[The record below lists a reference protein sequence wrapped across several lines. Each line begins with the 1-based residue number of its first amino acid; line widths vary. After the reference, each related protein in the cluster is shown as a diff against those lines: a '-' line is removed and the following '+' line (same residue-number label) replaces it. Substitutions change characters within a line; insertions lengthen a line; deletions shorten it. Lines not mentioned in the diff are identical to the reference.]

1 MYLAHYGLKVF
12 PFNITANPDFFFE
25 SRSHEEALAAL
36 MYGINERKG
45 IMSLTGEVGTGKTT
59 VCKALLNRLEGKAK
73 TSLILN
79 PFFNQHQ
86 LLEAVLQDFGVK
98 PAGAKSKLTLV
109 NQLNTFLIETNAAG
123 IAAVLVIDEAQNL
136 SAQQLEQIRL
146 LSNLETAQDK
156 LLQVILS
163 GQPELEQK
171 LAKHNLRQLKQ
182 RIGIKCSLAPLK
194 KEEIEEYVRHRLN
207 KAGKTDL
214 EISPQSFDMV
224 FSFSQGIPRLINA
237 LCDRAMLCGF
247 ARGTKTLT
255 HELFTECI
263 KELQ

>member
-1 MYLAHYGLKVF
+1 MYLEYYGLKTF
-12 PFNITANPDFFFE
+12 PFNITANPDFFYK

-36 MYGINERKG
+36 SYGIAQRKG

-59 VCKALLNRLEGKAK
+59 VCKALLGRLEGKAK

-86 LLEAVLQDFGVK
+86 LLVAVLQDFGVK
-98 PAGAKSKLTLV
+98 PTETKSKLGLI
-109 NQLNTFLIETNAAG
+109 NQLNNFLIEANAAQTE
-123 IAAVLVIDEAQNL
+123 AVLVIDEAQNL
-136 SAQQLEQIRL
+136 SASQLEQIRL
-146 LSNLETAQDK
+146 LSNLETTQDK
-156 LLQVILS
+156 LLQVVLS

-182 RIGIKCSLAPLK
+182 RISVKCSLSPLK
-194 KEEIEEYVRHRLN
+194 KEEIEEYVRHRLTQ
-207 KAGKTDL
+207 AGKTDL
-214 EISPQSFDMV
+214 EISPRSFETIFI
-224 FSFSQGIPRLINA
+224 FSEGIPRLINA

-247 ARGTKTLT
+247 ARDTKNLT
-255 HELFTECI
+255 HELFAECV

>member
-1 MYLAHYGLKVF
+1 MYLEHYGLKTF
-12 PFNITANPDFFFE
+12 PFNITANPDFFYG
-25 SRSHEEALAAL
+25 SRSHEEALATL
-36 MYGINERKG
+36 SYGITQRKG

-59 VCKALLNRLEGKAK
+59 VCKALLDRLEGKTK

-79 PFFNQHQ
+79 PFFSQHQ
-86 LLEAVLQDFGVK
+86 LLEAVLQDFGVIST
-98 PAGAKSKLTLV
+98 GTKSKLELIHR
-109 NQLNTFLIETNAAG
+109 LNHFLIETNSAG
-123 IAAVLVIDEAQNL
+123 AEAVLVIDEAQNL
-136 SAQQLEQIRL
+136 SAPQLEQIRL

-156 LLQVILS
+156 LLQVVLS

-182 RIGIKCSLAPLK
+182 RISIKCSLSPLK
-194 KEEIEEYVRHRLN
+194 KEEIEEYVRHRLT

-214 EISPQSFDMV
+214 EISPASFETIFI
-224 FSFSQGIPRLINA
+224 FSEGIPRLINA

-247 ARGTKTLT
+247 AHGTKNLT
-255 HELFTECI
+255 HELFAECV

>member
-1 MYLAHYGLKVF
+1 MYLAHYGLKAF
-12 PFNITANPDFFFE
+12 PFNITANPDFFYE
-25 SRSHEEALAAL
+25 SRSHEDALSTL
-36 MYGINERKG
+36 LYGISERKG

-59 VCKALLNRLEGKAK
+59 VCKALLNRLSGKAK

-79 PFFNQHQ
+79 PFFNQNQ
-86 LLEAVLQDFGVK
+86 LLEAALQDFGVM
-98 PAGAKSKLTLV
+98 PIGAKSKLALV
-109 NQLNTFLIETNAAG
+109 NQLNSFLIESNASG
-123 IAAVLVIDEAQNL
+123 VAAVLVIDEAQNL
-136 SAQQLEQIRL
+136 STQQLEQIRL

-156 LLQVILS
+156 LLQVVLS

-182 RIGIKCSLAPLK
+182 RIAIKCSLSPLK
-194 KEEIEEYVRHRLN
+194 KDEIEQYVRHRLD

-214 EISPQSFDMV
+214 EITAQSFDTI
-224 FSFSQGIPRLINA
+224 FSFSEGIPRLVNT

-247 ARGTKTLT
+247 AKGTKQLT
-255 HELFTECI
+255 HEIFTECI

>member
-1 MYLAHYGLKVF
+1 MYLEYYGLKQF
-12 PFNITANPDFFFE
+12 PFNITANPDFFYE

-36 MYGINERKG
+36 SYGIAQRKG

-59 VCKALLNRLEGKAK
+59 VCKALLSRLEGKAR

-98 PAGAKSKLTLV
+98 PAGTKSKLALV
-109 NQLNTFLIETNAAG
+109 NQLNRFLIETNAAG
-123 IAAVLVIDEAQNL
+123 EEAVLVIDEAQNL
-136 SAQQLEQIRL
+136 SVQQLEQIRL

-156 LLQVILS
+156 LLQVVLS

-182 RIGIKCSLAPLK
+182 RVAVKCSLSPLK
-194 KEEIEEYVRHRLN
+194 REEIEQYVRHRLT
-207 KAGKTDL
+207 KAGKADL
-214 EISPQSFDMV
+214 EIAPASFETIFT
-224 FSFSQGIPRLINA
+224 FSEGIPRLVNA

-247 ARGTKTLT
+247 AHDTKNLT
-255 HELFTECI
+255 HELFAECV

>member
-1 MYLAHYGLKVF
+1 MYLEYYGLKAF
-12 PFNITANPDFFFE
+12 PFNITANPDFFYE

-36 MYGINERKG
+36 LYGIAERKG

-59 VCKALLNRLEGKAK
+59 VCKALLSRLEGKAK

-79 PFFNQHQ
+79 PFFSQHQ
-86 LLEAVLQDFGVK
+86 LLEAVLQDFGVTSS
-98 PAGAKSKLTLV
+98 GEKSKLELV
-109 NQLNTFLIETNAAG
+109 NQLNRFLIETNTAG
-123 IAAVLVIDEAQNL
+123 HTAVLVIDEAQNL
-136 SAQQLEQIRL
+136 SASQLEQIRL

-156 LLQVILS
+156 LLQVVLS

-171 LAKHNLRQLKQ
+171 LAKHNLRQLRQ
-182 RIGIKCSLAPLK
+182 RVAVKCSLSPLK

-207 KAGKTDL
+207 RAGGTDL
-214 EISPQSFDMV
+214 EIPPTSFETIYA
-224 FSFSQGIPRLINA
+224 FSEGIPRLINA

-247 ARGTKTLT
+247 AQGTKNLT
-255 HELFTECI
+255 HELFAECV